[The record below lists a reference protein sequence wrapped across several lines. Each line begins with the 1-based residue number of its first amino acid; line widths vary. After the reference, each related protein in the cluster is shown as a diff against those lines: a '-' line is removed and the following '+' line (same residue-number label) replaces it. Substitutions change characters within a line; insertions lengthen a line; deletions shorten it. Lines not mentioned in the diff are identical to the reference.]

1 MYNICSIYRQENVE
15 INNLMGYL
23 EVLFL
28 FLKTLHVETLLFA
41 DFKIDTLKHYLNKKK
56 YVARLEASDTE
67 IQKKL
72 PTRATP
78 TSKTCIDHTI
88 TQNVVCIETLP
99 TTFSDHFTVLL
110 DFNKE
115 LSFNK
120 KKHFRIRQG
129 PGTQSV

>member
-67 IQKKL
+67 IQKNYQQEPRL
-72 PTRATP
+72 LLRLALITR
-78 TSKTCIDHTI
+78 
-88 TQNVVCIETLP
+88 
-99 TTFSDHFTVLL
+99 
-110 DFNKE
+110 
-115 LSFNK
+115 
-120 KKHFRIRQG
+120 
-129 PGTQSV
+129 